1 MSVFLLFR
9 ALMLL
14 TVARFLP
21 TGTSAVPGGLFCAL
35 LTLVIAINAGGL
47 ALGEDSVDFNRDIRQ
62 ILASNCLMCH
72 GPDEETRESGLRL
85 DVRESAIGELDS
97 GLVAIIPGQPD
108 ESEMLRRIVSDD
120 AGEQMPPPHLGKHL
134 KPAEIDL
141 LRKWIAAGAPYAEHW
156 SFVPPKRADAP
167 QVSDS
172 AWVRDPL
179 DAFVLARLDAE
190 QLKPAPEAD
199 RYTLA
204 RRWSLAITGL
214 PPTIEQVDAYVQDES
229 PEADL
234 RFVARLLKDPAYGER
249 WARVW
254 LDMARYADSAG
265 YAQDPERTIWKYRDW
280 VIQALNNNMPYDQF
294 TIEQLAGDLL
304 ENPTEEQLIATA
316 FHRNT
321 MTNSEGGT
329 NDEEFRNAAVVD
341 RVNTTLAVWMGL
353 TMECAQCHT
362 HKYDPITH
370 EEYFRFFAIFNNSED
385 ADRGDE
391 APVLNTWTP
400 ELESQKESLQSEIA
414 AAKEEIKKAT
424 AADEA
429 YDLTE
434 NPPRRGRFVRV
445 EHPAPKS
452 LLHIAEVQVFS
463 GEENVALG
471 GAASQSSV
479 DYDGTPNLAIDGNTN
494 GEYFAAM
501 STIHTKT
508 EDNPWWEVDLKQPTE
523 IEKIVVWNRTD
534 GGLHSRMKTCRVVIL
549 DEQRNPVWVGQL
561 DKPFTPSAEF
571 APPETFAGLDERHRK
586 LLADYTHAK
595 SPELVKLEERLK
607 GLEDRL
613 AKVRPIPTP
622 IMRELPPEKKRAT
635 HIQLRGNYQALGDQV
650 EPGVLSSFH
659 PLPKGAEPNRLAAAQ
674 WLMDPN
680 NPLTARVVVNR
691 YWEQLFGLGL
701 VETSED
707 FGSQGELPSHP
718 ELLDQLALDLIEHDW
733 DIHYLI
739 RRIVL
744 SATYRQAALATPE
757 KIEQDPRNQLLSRG
771 PRFRLP
777 AEMVRDQALAVS
789 GLLSKKMLGPSVR
802 PPRPNLGLSSAFGGS
817 TDWTTSPGED
827 RYRRGLY
834 TSWRRTT
841 PYPSMV
847 TFDAPSREVCTIRRI
862 STNTPL
868 QALVTLNDPVYVEAS
883 QALGRR
889 MAAHVAD
896 NLNEK
901 IRHGLRL
908 TVLRPPS
915 DAEVDRLT
923 ALYEQ
928 ALAHY
933 QTDVESATKLAT
945 DPLGPLPEGADAAEL
960 AAWTVVGNVLLNSD
974 EFLNR

>member
-9 ALMLL
+9 ALVPL
-14 TVARFLP
+14 TRARFLP
-21 TGTSAVPGGLFCAL
+21 TGTSAVPGGLFRGL
-35 LTLVIAINAGGL
+35 LTLVISTGVGGL
-47 ALGEDSVDFNRDIRQ
+47 AWGDDAVEFNRDIRQ

-72 GPDEETRESGLRL
+72 GPDEETREAGLRL
-85 DVRESAIGELDS
+85 DQREAAIGELES

-108 ESEMLRRIVSDD
+108 ESELLQRILSDD

-156 SFVPPKRADAP
+156 SFVPPQRAEP
-167 QVSDS
+167 PNVSDS

-199 RYTLA
+199 RYALA

-229 PEADL
+229 PEADA
-234 RFVARLLKDPAYGER
+234 RFVDRLLEGPAYGER

-304 ENPTEEQLIATA
+304 ESPTEEQLIATA

-329 NDEEFRNAAVVD
+329 NDEEFRNVAVVD

-370 EEYFRFFAIFNNSED
+370 EDYFRFFAIFNSSED

-400 ELESQKESLQSEIA
+400 ELERQKESLQSEIA
-414 AAKEEIKKAT
+414 TVKQEIEKAS

-429 YDLTE
+429 YDLAE
-434 NPPRRGRFVRV
+434 NPPRRGRYVRV

-452 LLHIAEVQVFS
+452 LLHIAEVQVFA
-463 GEENVALG
+463 GEENVALSG
-471 GAASQSSV
+471 TASQSSV
-479 DYDGTPNLAIDGNTN
+479 DYDGAPNLAIDGNTN

-549 DEQRNPVWVGQL
+549 DEARNPVWVSQL
-561 DKPFTPSAEF
+561 DQPFTPSAEL
-571 APPETFAGLDERHRK
+571 APPETFAGLDERHKK
-586 LLADYTHAK
+586 LLADYSQSK

-613 AKVRPIPTP
+613 AQVRPIPTP

-635 HIQLRGNYQALGDQV
+635 HIQLRGNYQALGDPV
-650 EPGVLSSFH
+650 EPGVLSAFH
-659 PLPKGAEPNRLAAAQ
+659 SLPEGAEPNRLTAAR
-674 WLMDPN
+674 WLMDPQ

-707 FGSQGELPSHP
+707 FGTQGELPTHP
-718 ELLDQLALDLIEHDW
+718 ELLDQLALDLIENDW
-733 DIHYLI
+733 DIQYLI
-739 RRIVL
+739 RRIVH
-744 SATYRQAALATPE
+744 SATYRQAALSTPE
-757 KIEQDPRNQLLSRG
+757 KIERDPRNQLLSRG

-789 GLLSKKMLGPSVR
+789 GLLSEKMLGPSVR

-889 MAAHVAD
+889 IAAHAAD
-896 NLNEK
+896 NLHEK

-915 DAEVDRLT
+915 EAEVDRL
-923 ALYEQ
+923 AVLYEQ

-933 QTDVESATKLAT
+933 QTDTEAATKLAT
-945 DPLGPLPEGADAAEL
+945 DPLGPLPDGANAAEL